1 MKNLKALKLIATI
14 AIGAIAASSA
24 NAAMIQGDIN
34 IDGTGTLD
42 NSDLSLATKI
52 TNITSSLGNGTPT
65 GDYAFFAGYPGDFNF
80 QDIDWG
86 TAGYTGALSIT
97 NLWSVNV
104 NGVTYSFDLVSI
116 TTNQVIAGTL
126 VIQGTG
132 TAKATGSTLSDNPGG
147 TFRLSSSSSGSSI
160 SFTSNTSVPD
170 SGHTAALLGLGM
182 LGLAGL
188 AKRLRK

>member
-24 NAAMIQGDIN
+24 NAAPISGDIN
-34 IDGTGTLD
+34 INGSGTLNGTGVNDAT
-42 NSDLSLATKI
+42 SLTSI
-52 TNITSSLGNGTPT
+52 TANVGAGST
-65 GDYAFFAGYPGDFNF
+65 GDYAGLSGAVTF
-80 QDIDWG
+80 QDLNWT
-86 TAGYTGALSIT
+86 TAGYTGALAIDDF
-97 NLWSVNV
+97 WSVTSG
-104 NGVTYSFDLVSI
+104 GVTYTFDLATI
-116 TTNQVIAGTL
+116 TTNQVIGGTL

-132 TAKATGSTLSDNPGG
+132 TAQATGFTDNPGG
-147 TFRLSSSSSGSSI
+147 IFSLSSSSSGTSI
-160 SFTSNTSVPD
+160 SFSSTTSVPD

>member
-24 NAAMIQGDIN
+24 NAATIQGDIN
-34 IDGTGTLD
+34 ISGSGTLNGSGVND
-42 NSDLSLATKI
+42 ATQLTSI
-52 TNITSSLGNGTPT
+52 TATVGAGST
-65 GDYAFFAGYPGDFNF
+65 GDYAGLSGSVTFKDLN
-80 QDIDWG
+80 WT
-86 TAGYTGALSIT
+86 TAGYTGALAIDDF
-97 NLWSVNV
+97 WSVTSG
-104 NGVTYSFDLVSI
+104 GVTYTFDLATI
-116 TTNQVIAGTL
+116 TTNQVVSGTL

-132 TAKATGSTLSDNPGG
+132 TAQATGFTDNPGG
-147 TFRLSSSSSGSSI
+147 IFSLSSSSSGTSI
-160 SFTSNTSVPD
+160 SFSSTTSVPD

>member
-24 NAAMIQGDIN
+24 NAAAIQGDIN
-34 IDGTGTLD
+34 IDGSGTL
-42 NSDLSLATKI
+42 
-52 TNITSSLGNGTPT
+52 NGTGVNDATSLTSITATVGAGST
-65 GDYAFFAGYPGDFNF
+65 GDYAGIAS
-80 QDIDWG
+80 G
-86 TAGYTGALSIT
+86 TAVTFKDLNWSTVGYTGALVIADF
-97 NLWSVNV
+97 WSVGAAGSNY
-104 NGVTYSFDLVSI
+104 NFDLATI

-132 TAKATGSTLSDNPGG
+132 TAQATGYSDNPGG
-147 TFRLSSSSSGSSI
+147 IFSLSSSSAGTSI
-160 SFTSNTSVPD
+160 SFTTTTSVPD

>member
-34 IDGTGTLD
+34 IDGTGTLNGTGIND
-42 NSDLSLATKI
+42 ATQLTSI
-52 TNITSSLGNGTPT
+52 TAALGNGST
-65 GDYAFFAGYPGDFNF
+65 GDYAGIASGTAVTFKDLN
-80 QDIDWG
+80 WT
-86 TAGYTGALSIT
+86 TAGYTGALAIDDF
-97 NLWSVNV
+97 WSFTSG
-104 NGVTYSFDLVSI
+104 GVTYTFDLATI
-116 TTNQVIAGTL
+116 TTNQVLGGTL

>member
-24 NAAMIQGDIN
+24 NAATIQGDIN
-34 IDGTGTLD
+34 ISGSGTLNGTGVND
-42 NSDLSLATKI
+42 ATQLTSI
-52 TNITSSLGNGTPT
+52 TATVGAGST
-65 GDYAFFAGYPGDFNF
+65 GDYAGLSGSVTFKDLN
-80 QDIDWG
+80 WT
-86 TAGYTGALSIT
+86 TAGYTGALAIDDF
-97 NLWSVNV
+97 WSVTSG
-104 NGVTYSFDLVSI
+104 GVTYTFDLATI
-116 TTNQVIAGTL
+116 TTNQVVSGTL

-132 TAKATGSTLSDNPGG
+132 TAQATGFTDNPGG
-147 TFRLSSSSSGSSI
+147 IFSLSSSSSGTSI
-160 SFTSNTSVPD
+160 SFSSTTSVPD

>member
-24 NAAMIQGDIN
+24 NATTIQGDIN
-34 IDGTGTLD
+34 IDGSGTL
-42 NSDLSLATKI
+42 
-52 TNITSSLGNGTPT
+52 NGTGVNDATSLTSITATVGAGST
-65 GDYAFFAGYPGDFNF
+65 GDYAGLSGAVTFKDLN
-80 QDIDWG
+80 W
-86 TAGYTGALSIT
+86 TNAGYTGALALDDCWSII
-97 NLWSVNV
+97 SG
-104 NGVTYSFDLVSI
+104 GVTYTFDLATI
-116 TTNQVIAGTL
+116 TTNQVVGGTL

-132 TAKATGSTLSDNPGG
+132 TAQATGFTDNPGG
-147 TFRLSSSSSGSSI
+147 IFSLSSSSSGTSI
-160 SFTSNTSVPD
+160 SFSSTTSVPD

>member
-1 MKNLKALKLIATI
+1 MKNLNALKLIATI

-24 NAAMIQGDIN
+24 NGAPINGDIN
-34 IDGTGTLD
+34 INGSGTLNGTGVNDAT
-42 NSDLSLATKI
+42 SLTSITATVGAG
-52 TNITSSLGNGTPT
+52 ST
-65 GDYAFFAGYPGDFNF
+65 GDYAGIAS
-80 QDIDWG
+80 G
-86 TAGYTGALSIT
+86 TAVTFKDLNWSTVGYTGALVIADF
-97 NLWSVNV
+97 WSVGAAGSNY
-104 NGVTYSFDLVSI
+104 NFDLATI

-132 TAKATGSTLSDNPGG
+132 TAQSDIAGLDDQVG
-147 TFRLSSSSSGSSI
+147 YFTLSSSSSGTSI
-160 SFTSNTSVPD
+160 SFSSTTSVPD